1 MKRYVP
7 IALLILYVIVFA
19 VCAVSPY
26 DRGVWVVENIPVILI
41 VAVNIIIYKYFK
53 FSPLSYILMSF
64 LIIMHTIGGHYTF
77 EKVPFGFVTNLFG
90 FTRNH
95 YDRISHFTVGFYAY
109 PIAEILLVKKLVR
122 SKWILLMFPIFAIFT
137 VGAGYEI
144 FEWIYALYAEASAGS
159 AVLGSQGDVW
169 DAQKDMLAD
178 VLGAFLVMGIFG
190 AVNRRTS
197 VFAALR
203 RDRHVL

>member
-1 MKRYVP
+1 MKKIVP
-7 IALLILYVIVFA
+7 IVLLVIYVSVFA

-26 DRGVWVVENIPVILI
+26 DRGVWLVENIPMVML
-41 VAVNIIIYKYFK
+41 VAGNLVVYRYFR
-53 FSPLSYILMSF
+53 FSTLAFILMSF
-64 LIIMHTIGGHYTF
+64 LIILHTIGGHYTF
-77 EKVPFGFVTNLFG
+77 ERVPFGFVTNLFG

-122 SKWILLMFPIFAIFT
+122 SKWILAMFPIFAIFT
-137 VGAGYEI
+137 VAAGYEI
-144 FEWIYALYAEASAGS
+144 FEWIYALCAEASAGA

-178 VLGAFLVMGIFG
+178 GLGALLAMALFWI
-190 AVNRRTS
+190 VNHKEIRQIRQIG
-197 VFAALR
+197 
-203 RDRHVL
+203 